1 MNPNPIQL
9 RQANETEASLLLEI
23 MHAAFEEYR
32 GRLDPPSG
40 THAETIES
48 VQTKLKTSKAV
59 IAFVRDETA
68 GCVFYEPKG
77 DHLYLSRLSVL
88 QQFRKLGIGRALID
102 FVEAQAV
109 SLKVPRVQLGVR
121 IALPHLKA
129 YYEQL
134 GYRLIS
140 YETHPGY
147 TQPTYVTMEKDVK
160 AGAASWDSVGWETH
174 T

>member
-40 THAETIES
+40 VHAETIES
-48 VQTKLKTSKAV
+48 VQSKLKTATAV
-59 IAFVRDETA
+59 IAFVGAEAA
-68 GCVFYEPKG
+68 GCVFYEQEST
-77 DHLYLSRLSVL
+77 HLYLGRLSVL
-88 QQFRKLGIGRALID
+88 PQFRKLGVGRTLINS
-102 FVEAQAV
+102 VEAQATK
-109 SLKVPRVQLGVR
+109 LRVPRVQLDVR

-129 YYEQL
+129 YYEKL
-134 GYRLIS
+134 GYRIVS

-147 TQPTYVTMEKDVK
+147 TQPTYVTMEKNL
-160 AGAASWDSVGWETH
+160 
-174 T
+174 